1 MDLTKPDGIGNLSI
15 SRMTILANGLEL
27 DFEGQVEG
35 YGSVFCSHLLEFIR
49 GEKNRGTLTGEART
63 ILNDGTVIS
72 TPHLGTFKRNGSEIY
87 SYFTDATDH
96 GAVNFVVWDVNL
108 LTKAVGV
115 RYWEADSPS

>member
-35 YGSVFCSHLLEFIR
+35 YGSVFCSHLLEFIG
-49 GEKNRGTLTGEART
+49 GEENRGTLTGDART
-63 ILNDGTVIS
+63 FLNDGTVIS
-72 TPHLGTFKRNGSEIY
+72 TPHLGTFKRNGSKIY

-96 GAVNFVVWDVNL
+96 GAVNFVVWDINL

>member
-35 YGSVFCSHLLEFIR
+35 YGSVFCSHLLEFIG

-63 ILNDGTVIS
+63 FLNDGTVIS

-108 LTKAVGV
+108 LTKVVGV